1 MANITVSS
9 SVHEFMQA
17 ADAAAARS
25 ALSLGDS
32 AIKNVGTGASQVAA
46 GDHTHEGTEILSTN
60 ETGGVKF
67 LREDGDGTCSWQPL
81 SSGQFLSQ
89 AFTSQTSVTVT
100 HNFGNYPVVEI
111 IDNTGAVIVPFSVIH
126 ASINAFTVTF
136 SVSTTGT
143 IIASG
148 VSAEAA
154 GGGGLTDITETLH
167 TTAPNNTVNAVEL
180 EVTGGTTNTDLVLTP
195 KGTGAFIL
203 GPEPDGTATGGNKR
217 GANAVD
223 LQTKRLDQTGVA
235 SGTSATCTG
244 QWNKASGNYSL
255 ASGLQSVASGAASA
269 AFNGSN
275 ATGGWSLSAGLYS
288 TASGQASLVSGS
300 SSSSSGDSS
309 VAMGRQANASSASS
323 VALGAYSKASRHG
336 ILAHSS
342 QGFSVQGSGQTILGT
357 LTKATTDATPTE
369 LFLDNSSARL
379 TIGASTAI
387 HGIVK
392 IVAAKSDG
400 SAVARFARQF
410 TIKNVAGTTSLV
422 GSVVSI
428 GTDEDAGTSIAITA
442 NDTNDALKI
451 EVTGIAAENWK
462 WVASIHAVELIYT

>member
-1 MANITVSS
+1 M
-9 SVHEFMQA
+9 
-17 ADAAAARS
+17 
-25 ALSLGDS
+25 
-32 AIKNVGTGASQVAA
+32 AA
-46 GDHTHEGTEILSTN
+46 GTTIKH
-60 ETGGVKF
+60 K
-67 LREDGDGTCSWQPL
+67 RK
-81 SSGQFLSQ
+81 
-89 AFTSQTSVTVT
+89 A
-100 HNFGNYPVVEI
+100 
-111 IDNTGAVIVPFSVIH
+111 GAFSVGH
-126 ASINAFTVTF
+126 LEAGEFGVDTASGLVYY
-136 SVSTTGT
+136 STDGAD
-143 IIASG
+143 IISLYNLNGALETPASG
-148 VSAEAA
+148 VLTNCTGLPTEGLVDDAVTADKLANTAVVAGSYTSADITVDAQGRITEAA
-154 GGGGLTDITETLH
+154 NGSGGGGLTEFTETLH
-167 TTAPNNTVNAVEL
+167 TASPNNTVNAAEL

-235 SGTSATCTG
+235 SGNSATCMG

-288 TASGQASLVSGS
+288 TASAQASVVSGS

-379 TIGASTAI
+379 TIEASTAI